1 MAMKKFMQPL
11 IVLGIGLAMTSL
23 AYPRDIKRH
32 LPIGT
37 ALEAKDLQPKTDGS
51 ITMSFGKETTREGS
65 KILRSDVALGKVTTR
80 GKSNDSA
87 CNSAFLSALVELQ
100 KRAKQEGAN
109 AVVNIVSYYKRVEMS
124 STTEYECHEG
134 SGYMAVAL
142 KGDFVKIGN

>member
-1 MAMKKFMQPL
+1 MKKFKLPL
-11 IVLGIGLAMTSL
+11 IALGIGLATASP

-32 LPIGT
+32 LPIGA
-37 ALEAKDLQPKTDGS
+37 ALEAKDLEPKIDGS
-51 ITMSFGKETTREGS
+51 ITMSFGKETPREGFKS
-65 KILRSDVALGKVTTR
+65 LRSDVALGKVNTR

-100 KRAKQEGAN
+100 KRAKQHGAN
-109 AVVNIVSYYKRVEMS
+109 AVVNIVSYYKKVEMS

-142 KGDFVKIGN
+142 RGDFVKIGNQ